1 MSPPALGYRVAS
13 IPAGAAPSRTRSGS
27 NWHRTFAAC
36 HGIVYPAGGRV
47 ESLPPGFGC
56 DNASQEQIGVSY
68 ALRRC
73 LRTGNSAASIL
84 MQGEGPLFG
93 GPENGMRLILAGGG
107 DATRSAKVDSFY
119 RSLNP
124 GRRTIACIPQAIA
137 PAEGAWERA
146 ERWLLE
152 RPALKGFDAHTI
164 GDLAGVE
171 PATLRSFHSMF
182 IMGGNTFTLL
192 AGVKAV
198 GFGSKLKAV
207 LDEVPI
213 YGTSAGAIILG
224 HDMSSPRSVQSPTR
238 TRRASL
244 IWAPSISSAGT
255 THTRTSRR
263 SSRDC
268 SRTSASGQTAP
279 A

>member
-1 MSPPALGYRVAS
+1 
-13 IPAGAAPSRTRSGS
+13 
-27 NWHRTFAAC
+27 
-36 HGIVYPAGGRV
+36 
-47 ESLPPGFGC
+47 
-56 DNASQEQIGVSY
+56 
-68 ALRRC
+68 
-73 LRTGNSAASIL
+73 
-84 MQGEGPLFG
+84 
-93 GPENGMRLILAGGG
+93 MRLILAGGG

-146 ERWLLE
+146 ERWLFE
-152 RPALKGFDAHTI
+152 RPALEGFDAHTI

-224 HDMSSPRSVQSPTR
+224 HDIEFGPGRSR
-238 TRRASL
+238 ARRERGG
-244 IWAPSISSAGT
+244 P
-255 THTRTSRR
+255 
-263 SSRDC
+263 
-268 SRTSASGQTAP
+268 P
-279 A
+279 